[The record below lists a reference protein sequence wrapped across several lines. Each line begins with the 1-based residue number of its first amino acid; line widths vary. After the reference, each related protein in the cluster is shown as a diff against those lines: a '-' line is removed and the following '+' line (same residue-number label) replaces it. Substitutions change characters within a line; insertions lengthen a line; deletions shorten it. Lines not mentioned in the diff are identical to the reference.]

1 MTITKSISIFALFL
15 SLFCMQVYAQT
26 DTNKNVVMVSVSN
39 VYSTF
44 PPSIL
49 RLVIKQDSIER
60 FLDDPVCSS
69 QEGIVSCDFANRKG
83 EIVNYPENLLRQ
95 IPQEFLK
102 GSNNIHSSLNDG
114 GGFLIVIFFD
124 DGSKNSWGIFQSS
137 YSYSPEIQSF
147 LQKIATL
154 LSK

>member
-1 MTITKSISIFALFL
+1 
-15 SLFCMQVYAQT
+15 MQVYAQT
-26 DTNKNVVMVSVSN
+26 DKNKNVVMVSVSN

-49 RLVIKQDSIER
+49 RLVIKQNSIER
-60 FLDDPVCSS
+60 FLDAPVCSS

-95 IPQEFLK
+95 VPQEFLK

-114 GGFLIVIFFD
+114 GGFLIIIFLMMAVRTLGGFF
-124 DGSKNSWGIFQSS
+124 NQAIPTP
-137 YSYSPEIQSF
+137 PEIQSF

-154 LSK
+154 FSK